1 MRKLYRSKN
10 DRFLGGVCGG
20 IAEYLDID
28 STLIRLIFIVGV
40 VFSGCGFLTYLL
52 MYLIIPV
59 EED

>member
-10 DRFLGGVCGG
+10 DKLLGGVCGG

-28 STLIRLIFIVGV
+28 STLIRLIFIVGI
-40 VFSGCGFLTYLL
+40 VFSGCGLLAYLL
-52 MYLIIPV
+52 MYLVMPI